1 MNFPIKVITPKG
13 SEHSLNVGAND
24 TILSVKK
31 KVEEKEGTPVADQV
45 CCQAIF
51 LRNHFSFFFFF
62 FDYLFIT
69 FFSSLSLFFFFFFFQ
84 RLLLAGNELEDDKT
98 LAHYKISFYAKLR
111 LHGRGFNI
119 TIADLDGKSWTLEV
133 ESADTVQDLKD
144 KFQIAAGVG
153 AGSYRLMFGND
164 YLDDTRKFLSEEKIG
179 KGDSLLFLP
188 L

>member
-31 KVEEKEGTPVADQV
+31 KVEEKEGTPVAD
-45 CCQAIF
+45 
-51 LRNHFSFFFFF
+51 
-62 FDYLFIT
+62 
-69 FFSSLSLFFFFFFFQ
+69 Q